1 MKNLLKVGII
11 AFAFS
16 LLFISVDSVNAQGKG
31 NQKEAKREYKQ
42 EMREARREFRQDRRE
57 ARRDYRQTTG
67 RRLNR
72 GYYVSRSNRGY
83 AISSSRRAYPQRTRV
98 YYRNGRRYVRS
109 Y

>member
-1 MKNLLKVGII
+1 MKNLFKAGII

-16 LLFISVDSVNAQGKG
+16 LMFVSVDAVNGQNK
-31 NQKEAKREYKQ
+31 QKRKEAKREYRG
-42 EMREARREFRQDRRE
+42 EVRD
-57 ARRDYRQTTG
+57 ARRDYRKTTG

-72 GYYVSRSNRGY
+72 GYYVSRSTRGY
-83 AISSSRRAYPQRTRV
+83 AVSSSRRAYPQRTRV